1 MPNENN
7 KCQSFWTGHNAHW
20 KKINE
25 SSHFPRFWAKVD
37 LIGPRAV
44 RVITDKQDQVLFH
57 HDAVELYMYSLIALD
72 GEIKYAPES
81 KLLYVH
87 VELDKYETDAWLVF
101 SLSEAELSKCRSG
114 NEAPT
119 FSSHEVE
126 FKWQEPTQAE
136 E

>member
-7 KCQSFWTGHNAHW
+7 QCQTFSAGHNAHW
-20 KKINE
+20 KNINE

-37 LIGPRAV
+37 LIGPRAI

-81 KLLYVH
+81 KLIYVH
-87 VELDKYETDAWLVF
+87 VDLERYESDAWLVF
-101 SLSEAELSKCRSG
+101 SLSEGEISACGVHGDDRTFPA
-114 NEAPT
+114 NEGIRD
-119 FSSHEVE
+119 ER
-126 FKWQEPTQAE
+126 
-136 E
+136 